1 MKRQHLFTVVISLV
15 LLVSCSPNP
24 EQELTSEQKAAI
36 IEEIET
42 IWDAGGIGLEN
53 LDVEPMFSYFSESG
67 EAKII
72 TYGYLNTDIQALKK
86 QFKEWFDSPAAIKQ
100 KATWD
105 PVYYDFINDKV
116 VLLTAIGSFETIDDT
131 SSVIQPVNRAY
142 TVLWIKESEDWK
154 AINMHISQ
162 Q

>member
-1 MKRQHLFTVVISLV
+1 MKRQHLFPVVISLV

-24 EQELTSEQKAAI
+24 DQELTSEQKDAI

-42 IWDAGGIGLEN
+42 IWDAGSVGLEN
-53 LDVEPMFSYFSESG
+53 LDVEPMFSYLSES
-67 EAKII
+67 EVTKII

-100 KATWD
+100 KSTWD
-105 PVYYDFINDKV
+105 PVYYDFVNDKA
-116 VLLTAIGSFETIDDT
+116 VLMTAIGSFETLGDT
-131 SSVIQPVNRAY
+131 SSVNQPVIRAY
-142 TVLWIKESEDWK
+142 TLLWIKESEDWK